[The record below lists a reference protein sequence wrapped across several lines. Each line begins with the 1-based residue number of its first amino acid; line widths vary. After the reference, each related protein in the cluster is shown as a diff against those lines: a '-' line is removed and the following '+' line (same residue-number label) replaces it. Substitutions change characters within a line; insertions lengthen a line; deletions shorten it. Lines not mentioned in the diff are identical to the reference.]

1 MIKRK
6 IAILTQPLHTNY
18 GGLLQAYALQKVLRD
33 MGHEVVTDKRPQRF
47 VPFYRKLLSIAK
59 RFVFKYLLC
68 RKGIETIFPY
78 FQTKDDYA
86 VVSQHTERFIDQHIQ
101 TVDLFQG
108 KKRPAEEMINA
119 FDTYVV
125 GSDQAWRPMYSPFLP
140 NYFLDFTKGKSCK
153 RIGYAISFGV
163 GDWEFTSKQT
173 MLCKDLVKQFDA
185 LSVREDSAVS
195 LCKTY
200 LDVEAVH
207 VLDPT
212 MLLDKVDYINLVEQ
226 AAEPV
231 SSGNLMVYIL
241 DRTDEKIAILNKV
254 ASTLQLKPFE
264 VMPVEKLSNKT
275 KDNLSACIF
284 PPVTQWLRGFMDAE
298 YVVTDSFHGSVF
310 AIIFN
315 KPFIAI
321 GNKGRG
327 LTRFNSLF
335 RLFELEDRLIL
346 SESDLTTDKINTPTD
361 FQRVNDFKNVEFEKS
376 IFFISQNL
384 RHI

>member
-6 IAILTQPLHTNY
+6 IAILTQPLRTNY
-18 GGLLQAYALQKVLRD
+18 GGLLQAYALQKALRD

-47 VPFYRKLLSIAK
+47 VPYYRKLLSIAK
-59 RFVFKYLLC
+59 QFVFKYILC

-78 FQTKDDYA
+78 FQTKEDY
-86 VVSQHTERFIDQHIQ
+86 VVISQHTERFIDQHIQ

-108 KKRPAEEMINA
+108 KKRPTKEMINA

-125 GSDQAWRPMYSPFLP
+125 GSDQAWRSMYSPFLP

-153 RIGYAISFGV
+153 RVGYAISFGV
-163 GDWEFTSKQT
+163 SDWEFTSEQT
-173 MLCKDLVKQFDA
+173 TLCKHLVKQFDA
-185 LSVREDSAVS
+185 LSVREDSAVL

-200 LDVEAVH
+200 LDVDAVQ

-212 MLLDKVDYINLVEQ
+212 MLLNKEDYINLVEQ

-241 DRTDEKIAILNKV
+241 DRTDEKTAILNKV

-264 VMPVEKLSNKT
+264 VMPTEKLSYKT
-275 KDNLSACIF
+275 KNNLSACVF

-335 RLFELEDRLIL
+335 RLFGLEDRLIL
-346 SESDLTTDKINTPTD
+346 SVLDLTIDKINASIN
-361 FQRVNDFKNVEFEKS
+361 FQRVNS
-376 IFFISQNL
+376 L
-384 RHI
+384 RKINIVNSLSFLKQI

>member
-33 MGHEVVTDKRPQRF
+33 MGHEVVTDKRPKTF
-47 VPFYRKLLSIAK
+47 APVYRQLLSIAK
-59 RFVFKYLLC
+59 RFIFKYIFC
-68 RKGIETIFPY
+68 RKGIETVFPY
-78 FQTKDDYA
+78 FQTQEDYD
-86 VVSQHTERFIDQHIQ
+86 VISQHTENFINQHIQ
-101 TVDLFQG
+101 TIDLFQG
-108 KKRPAEEMINA
+108 KKRPTEEIINT

-163 GDWEFTSKQT
+163 SDWEFTSEQT
-173 MLCKDLVKQFDA
+173 TLCKHLVKQFDA

-200 LDVEAVH
+200 LDAEAVH

-212 MLLDKVDYINLVEQ
+212 MLLDKVDYIKLVEQ
-226 AAEPV
+226 AEEPV
-231 SSGNLMVYIL
+231 SPGNLMVYIL
-241 DRTDEKIAILNKV
+241 DRTDEKKAILNKV

-264 VMPVEKLSNKT
+264 VMPIEKLSNKT
-275 KDNLSACIF
+275 KDNLSVCIF

-321 GNKGRG
+321 ANKGRG

-335 RLFELEDRLIL
+335 RLFELEDRLVF
-346 SESDLTTDKINTPTD
+346 SKDEVTPERIN
-361 FQRVNDFKNVEFEKS
+361 FEKIHFLRS
-376 IFFISQNL
+376 EGISNSCL
-384 RHI
+384 ELKKELL

>member
-6 IAILTQPLHTNY
+6 IAILTQPLQTNY

-47 VPFYRKLLSIAK
+47 VSFYRKLLSIAK
-59 RFVFKYLLC
+59 QFILKYILC

-78 FQTKDDYA
+78 FQTKEDYA
-86 VVSQHTERFIDQHIQ
+86 VISQHTERFIDQHIQ

-108 KKRPAEEMINA
+108 EKRPMEEMINS

-140 NYFLDFTKGKSCK
+140 NYFLDFTKGNSCK
-153 RIGYAISFGV
+153 RVGYAISFGV
-163 GDWEFTSKQT
+163 SDWEFTVQQT
-173 MLCKDLVKQFDA
+173 MLCKYLVKQFDV

-195 LCKTY
+195 LCKAY
-200 LDVEAVH
+200 LDVDAVQ

-212 MLLDKVDYINLVEQ
+212 MLLNKEDYINLVEQ

-231 SSGNLMVYIL
+231 SPGNLMVYIL
-241 DRTDEKIAILNKV
+241 DRTDEKTAILNNV

-264 VMPVEKLSNKT
+264 VMPAKKLSKKT
-275 KDNLSACIF
+275 MNNLSVCVF

-327 LTRFNSLF
+327 LTRFDSLF
-335 RLFELEDRLIL
+335 RLFELEDRLIF
-346 SESDLTTDKINTPTD
+346 SESDLSIEKIKLPID
-361 FQRVNDFKNVEFEKS
+361 FERVNE
-376 IFFISQNL
+376 L
-384 RHI
+384 RKTSEVNSFSFLNQV

>member
-33 MGHEVVTDKRPQRF
+33 MGHEVVTDKRPKIFISFFRQ
-47 VPFYRKLLSIAK
+47 LLSVSKQFIL
-59 RFVFKYLLC
+59 KYILF

-78 FQTKDDYA
+78 FQTQKEYDII
-86 VVSQHTERFIDQHIQ
+86 SQHTEKFINQHIQ
-101 TVDLFQG
+101 TVDLF
-108 KKRPAEEMINA
+108 KEKTTPTEDVINA
-119 FDTYVV
+119 FDAYIV
-125 GSDQAWRPMYSPFLP
+125 GSDQVWRPMYSSFLP
-140 NYFLDFTKGKSCK
+140 NYFLDFTKEKSCK

-163 GDWEFTSKQT
+163 SDWEFTSDET
-173 MLCKDLVKQFDA
+173 ILCKHLVKQFDSV
-185 LSVREDSAVS
+185 SVREASAVS

-200 LDVEAVH
+200 LDAEAVH

-212 MLLDKVDYINLVEQ
+212 MLLDKADYIKLVEQ
-226 AAEPV
+226 AGEPE
-231 SSGNLMVYIL
+231 SSGNLMAYIL
-241 DRTDEKIAILNKV
+241 DRTDEKTAILNKI
-254 ASTLQLKPFE
+254 ASILQLNPFE
-264 VMPVEKLSNKT
+264 VISAEKLSKKT
-275 KDNLSACIF
+275 KNNLSDCIF
-284 PPVTQWLRGFMDAE
+284 PPVTQWLRGFMDAK

-335 RLFELEDRLIL
+335 KLFGFEDRLVFRQEDLLKELIVCPINFKKANLIL
-346 SESDLTTDKINTPTD
+346 NTKRD
-361 FQRVNDFKNVEFEKS
+361 FSMSF
-376 IFFISQNL
+376 L
-384 RHI
+384 RSSLD

>member
-33 MGHEVVTDKRPQRF
+33 MGHEVVTDKRPKTF
-47 VPFYRKLLSIAK
+47 VPFYRQFLSIAK
-59 RFVFKYLLC
+59 RFVFKFILF
-68 RKGIETIFPY
+68 RKGIETIFLY
-78 FQTKDDYA
+78 FQTKEDYA

-108 KKRPAEEMINA
+108 KKRPTEEMINT

-140 NYFLDFTKGKSCK
+140 NYFLDFTKGRSCK

-163 GDWEFTSKQT
+163 SNWEFTSKQT
-173 MLCKDLVKQFDA
+173 MLCKYLVKQFDA
-185 LSVREDSAVS
+185 LSVRENSAVS
-195 LCKTY
+195 LCKKY
-200 LDVEAVH
+200 LDADAVH

-212 MLLDKVDYINLVEQ
+212 MLLDKADYIKLVEQ
-226 AAEPV
+226 AEEPA

-241 DRTDEKIAILNKV
+241 DRTDEKIAILNQI
-254 ASTLQLKPFE
+254 ASTLHLKPFE
-264 VMPVEKLSNKT
+264 VIAADGLTDKT
-275 KDNLSACIF
+275 KNNISACIF

-335 RLFELEDRLIL
+335 RFFGLKDRLIL
-346 SESDLTTDKINTPTD
+346 SESDLTITKIKASID
-361 FQRVNDFKNVEFEKS
+361 FESINKLRKIGITRSIEFFKEA
-376 IFFISQNL
+376 L
-384 RHI
+384 

>member
-33 MGHEVVTDKRPQRF
+33 MGHEVVTDKRPQTF
-47 VPFYRKLLSIAK
+47 APFYRQLLSIAK
-59 RFVFKYLLC
+59 RFILKYILC

-78 FQTKDDYA
+78 FQTKEDY
-86 VVSQHTERFIDQHIQ
+86 VVISQHTERFIDQHIQ

-108 KKRPAEEMINA
+108 KKRPTEDMINA
-119 FDTYVV
+119 FDAYVV
-125 GSDQAWRPMYSPFLP
+125 GSDQVWRPMYSSFLP

-163 GDWEFTSKQT
+163 SDWELTSKQT
-173 MLCKDLVKQFDA
+173 ILCKHLVKQFDA
-185 LSVREDSAVS
+185 ISMREDSAVL

-200 LDVEAVH
+200 LDADAVH

-212 MLLDKVDYINLVEQ
+212 MLLDKKDYISLVEQ
-226 AAEPV
+226 AEEPV

-241 DRTDEKIAILNKV
+241 DRSNEKIAILNQV
-254 ASTLQLKPFE
+254 VSTLHLRPFD
-264 VMPVEKLSNKT
+264 VMPIEKLSSKT
-275 KDNLSACIF
+275 KHKLSACTF
-284 PPVTQWLRGFMDAE
+284 PSVTQWLRGFMDAE

-310 AIIFN
+310 AIIFK

-321 GNKGRG
+321 GNNERG
-327 LTRFNSLF
+327 LARFNALF
-335 RLFELEDRLIL
+335 RYFNLENRLVLTQSELTIKLIK
-346 SESDLTTDKINTPTD
+346 EPID
-361 FQRVNDFKNVEFEKS
+361 FDFVSKMQREGLKKSKDFLMKN
-376 IFFISQNL
+376 I
-384 RHI
+384 